1 MIPKNFP
8 LSDVDQDTRR
18 RRALAKVYRLLIR
31 LAEQAEKETILPN
44 LPSQQKDELNG

>member
-8 LSDVDQDTRR
+8 PADDDRDAQR

-31 LAEQAEKETILPN
+31 LAEQTEKETILPDI
-44 LPSQQKDELNG
+44 PSQKQDELHS